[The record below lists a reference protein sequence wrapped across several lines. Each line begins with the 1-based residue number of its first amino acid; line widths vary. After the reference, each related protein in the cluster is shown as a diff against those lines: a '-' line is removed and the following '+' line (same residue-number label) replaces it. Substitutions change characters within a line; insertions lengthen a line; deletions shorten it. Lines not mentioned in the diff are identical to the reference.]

1 MLGIQSICKSPIDV
15 TCSTCCN
22 FLQKKKERL
31 LTQNQENRESVTS
44 GSFTQIKSNNCLPL
58 QLKTYSYSTLMKHG
72 IRRKQSKT
80 GKYYGA
86 CCGPYLIEVKVQLES
101 FYVLVFF
108 IYMMPKKLILPM
120 TKVDRQ
126 FLIGMDSM

>member
-1 MLGIQSICKSPIDV
+1 MLGIQTICKSPTDV

-22 FLQKKKERL
+22 FLQKKKRL
-31 LTQNQENRESVTS
+31 LTQNQKNRESVTS
-44 GSFTQIKSNNCLPL
+44 GSFTQIKSNNCILL
-58 QLKTYSYSTLMKHG
+58 QLKTHSYSTLMKHE

-101 FYVLVFF
+101 YYVLVFLF
-108 IYMMPKKLILPM
+108 I
-120 TKVDRQ
+120 
-126 FLIGMDSM
+126 